1 LVVGIIVEIVTKIRI
16 GPFANGFEE
25 GNPIVTGVTTV
36 TLGATRCMNGTY
48 ATSIVEIK

>member
-1 LVVGIIVEIVTKIRI
+1 MEIVTKIRI

-25 GNPIVTGVTTV
+25 GNPIVAGATGV

-48 ATSIVEIK
+48 AASIIEIK